1 MNANLGCLPKTSM
14 TACSSSRRWTI
25 LEIYNA
31 SLASMMWAF
40 HPSIQYLMSYKW
52 YISYNLRRLQ
62 YIVWDELFLVSVGL
76 KSLPVI
82 LGKIQ
87 TKQPKH
93 HYGPVNEW
101 QPINHLKF
109 QPNSTDLPK
118 IIPPCFVDRMF
129 VENWGLLHKIVCF
142 ETYLPVGTFWVGR
155 YISQEGKCTYSW
167 CWNPDRV

>member
-62 YIVWDELFLVSVGL
+62 YIVWDELFLVCVGL

-87 TKQPKH
+87 TKH

-129 VENWGLLHKIVCF
+129 VANCSQIRVHTDHPISSETCF
-142 ETYLPVGTFWVGR
+142 GWELIPPTRNAHFTSCFNSR
-155 YISQEGKCTYSW
+155 
-167 CWNPDRV
+167 